1 MKSEHFVLTCR
12 DLKPDNILIE
22 RDGHIKLADFGLCK
36 VLSRDRSILNGG
48 EQQANDKGLSQS
60 VTSTLFFSS
69 CSDTSPD
76 EAETDPLT
84 TSNCHIDGYHAANV
98 KRYG

>member
-1 MKSEHFVLTCR
+1 MKSEHFVLACR

-48 EQQANDKGLSQS
+48 EQQVWPLHCYFLLKYVIYL
-60 VTSTLFFSS
+60 
-69 CSDTSPD
+69 
-76 EAETDPLT
+76 ETNQKNPF
-84 TSNCHIDGYHAANV
+84 
-98 KRYG
+98 

>member
-1 MKSEHFVLTCR
+1 MKSEHFVLACR

-48 EQQANDKGLSQS
+48 EQQ
-60 VTSTLFFSS
+60 VW
-69 CSDTSPD
+69 
-76 EAETDPLT
+76 PLQFYFVGEICYFPSFLERT
-84 TSNCHIDGYHAANV
+84 AQVNNP
-98 KRYG
+98 

>member
-1 MKSEHFVLTCR
+1 MKSEHFVLACR

-48 EQQANDKGLSQS
+48 EQQ
-60 VTSTLFFSS
+60 VW
-69 CSDTSPD
+69 
-76 EAETDPLT
+76 PLQF
-84 TSNCHIDGYHAANV
+84 YLLV
-98 KRYG
+98 KYVIINLEMNQMNPI